1 MATSPMCACG
11 HDEFWHSVRLGTHF
25 GCSVEGCS
33 CQEFTAWAALA
44 DPRDALL
51 ERAVVALESIA
62 ASLAK
67 GQS

>member
-1 MATSPMCACG
+1 MCACG
-11 HDEFWHSVRLGTHF
+11 HEIGWHTGLRGTF
-25 GCSVEGCS
+25 NGCSVGGCH
-33 CQEFTAWAALA
+33 CDAFAPPAAPV

-67 GQS
+67 GTAQT